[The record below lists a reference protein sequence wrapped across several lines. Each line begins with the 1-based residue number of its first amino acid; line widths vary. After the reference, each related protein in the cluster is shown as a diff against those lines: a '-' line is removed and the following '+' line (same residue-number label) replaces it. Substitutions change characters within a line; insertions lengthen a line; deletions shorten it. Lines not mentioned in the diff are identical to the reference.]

1 MKYIVPFLALVL
13 LNAER
18 LLAQQNFTDTVSV
31 LAYNINN
38 YGFAST
44 KSCPLE
50 GSPLKK
56 GYIRTILQ
64 YENAPDIVSFEKYA
78 ATPKNLASDSMQK
91 QIMDSVCAGC
101 YANVAYTNVSGYSK
115 VNTMFYNKNKF
126 GYLGTTTIYGA
137 DNSISDIDMH
147 KLYYLKFPSKGDTI
161 FLNVIVVH
169 DASGGSGASQR
180 ATEIGGAMSWLSAN
194 VKTPG
199 NYIFMGDFNVQAS
212 SEACFQAMI
221 NPTDT
226 IVQFN
231 EPTNQLGNWNSN
243 PQAFANYLT
252 QSTRSTDPG
261 DCASTN
267 TMAEW
272 FDHIL
277 CTNPI
282 MRGSKNV
289 RYIPNSFVVVGQDG
303 LHTNKGLT
311 DAPTNT
317 SVPANVLNALYMNS
331 EHLPV
336 LLKLQ
341 ISSAYPLPIGF
352 DYFNI
357 TLKNNQPYLQWQNNN
372 NAAASGYEIERSDD
386 GTDFIT
392 INSVEEMT
400 NNVGAYTYLD
410 AAVVGNKV
418 LYYRIKEV
426 LKTGGYLYSNVSS
439 VQLNNSLN
447 RIVIAPNPVKESMVL
462 LYESNISG
470 LATIHIVNTLG
481 QNISTQKTQ
490 LLAGANSIAIN
501 NIATLAKGVYIIKVE
516 RENGMESKIFIK
528 Q

>member
-1 MKYIVPFLALVL
+1 MKYIIPFLALIL

-18 LLAQQNFTDTVSV
+18 LAAQQNFTDTVSV

-38 YGFAST
+38 YGFASS

-56 GYIRTILQ
+56 AYMRTILQ

-78 ATPKNLASDSMQK
+78 ATPKNLASDTMQK

-115 VNTMFYNKNKF
+115 VNTLFYNKNKF

-147 KLYYLKFPSKGDTI
+147 KLYYLKFPLKGDTI

-169 DASGGSGASQR
+169 DASGSSGASQR

-199 NYIFMGDFNVQAS
+199 NYIFMGDFNVQTS

-226 IVQFN
+226 TIQFN
-231 EPTNQLGNWNSN
+231 EPTNQLGNWNNN
-243 PQAFANYLT
+243 PQTYANYLT

-267 TMAEW
+267 SMAEW

-282 MRGSKNV
+282 MRGTKNV

-303 LHTNKGLT
+303 LHTNEGLT
-311 DAPTNT
+311 DAPTNK

-336 LLKLQ
+336 QLKLK
-341 ISSAYPLPIGF
+341 ISSASPLPIGF
-352 DYFNI
+352 NYFTI
-357 TLKNNQPYLQWQNNN
+357 KLKNNQPYLQWQNNN
-372 NAAASGYEIERSDD
+372 NSSASGYEIERSDD
-386 GTDFIT
+386 GADFIT
-392 INSVEEMT
+392 LNSVEAT
-400 NNVGAYTYLD
+400 SNSGTYTYLD
-410 AAVVGNKV
+410 EAVVSNNV
-418 LYYRIKEV
+418 VYYRIKEV
-426 LKTGGYLYSNVSS
+426 LKTGGYLYSNVSL

-447 RIVIAPNPVKESMVL
+447 HIVIAPNPVKDNML
-462 LYESNISG
+462 LFYESNISSN
-470 LATIHIVNTLG
+470 ATIHIINTLG
-481 QNISTQKTQ
+481 QNIITQKAQ
-490 LLAGANSIAIN
+490 LQTGTNSIAIH
-501 NIATLAKGVYIIKVE
+501 NIASLAKGVYFIKVQT
-516 RENGMESKIFIK
+516 ENGVESKIFIK
-528 Q
+528 E

>member
-1 MKYIVPFLALVL
+1 MKYFAPFIALLLFNATIVV
-13 LNAER
+13 
-18 LLAQQNFTDTVSV
+18 AQQTFTDTISV

-38 YGFAST
+38 YGFASS

-78 ATPKNLASDSMQK
+78 ATPTNLASDSMQK

-101 YANVAYTNVSGYSK
+101 YANVAYTNVSGYGK
-115 VNTMFYNKNKF
+115 VNTLFYNKNKF
-126 GYLGTTTIYGA
+126 GYLGTATIYSA

-147 KLYYLKFPSKGDTI
+147 KLYYLKFPSKKDTI

-169 DASGGSGASQR
+169 DASGSSSASQR

-199 NYIFMGDFNVQAS
+199 NYIFMGDFNVQSS

-226 IVQFN
+226 TVQFN
-231 EPTNQLGNWNSN
+231 EPTNQLGNWNGS
-243 PQAFANYLT
+243 PQSFANYLT

-261 DCASTN
+261 DCASTG
-267 TMAEW
+267 TMTNW
-272 FDHIL
+272 FDHIM

-289 RYIPNSFVVVGQDG
+289 RYILNSFKVIGQDG
-303 LHTNKGLT
+303 LHTNLGLT

-336 LLKLQ
+336 QLKLQ
-341 ISSAYPLPIGF
+341 ISSAYPLPVGF

-357 TLKNNQPYLQWQNNN
+357 SLKNNQPYLQWQNNN
-372 NAAASGYEIERSDD
+372 NAAASGYEIERSND
-386 GTDFIT
+386 GTDFTT
-392 INSVEEMT
+392 INTVEAIS
-400 NNVGAYTYLD
+400 NSNIYNYLD
-410 AAVVGNKV
+410 AGVVSNNV
-418 LYYRIKEV
+418 VYYRIKEV
-426 LKTGGYLYSNVSS
+426 LKAGGYLYSNVAS
-439 VQLNNSLN
+439 VQLNNVLN
-447 RIVIAPNPVKESMVL
+447 HIVIAPNPVKERMNVSI
-462 LYESNISG
+462 ESTVSG
-470 LATIHIVNTLG
+470 LATIHIINTLG
-481 QNISTQKTQ
+481 QNIITQKAQ
-490 LLAGANSIAIN
+490 LQAGNNSITIN
-501 NIATLAKGVYIIKVE
+501 NITTLTKGVYIIKVE

-528 Q
+528 E